1 MRCQTTGYR
10 ERSWSLRLLTALV
23 LLGLSGQL
31 QALIGGQPDLEGRFG
46 SVVSVRTDPGQRC
59 TATKIGVRHFLTAAH
74 CVIDIPS
81 GALAGAFQPG
91 GQVLVSNWPEP
102 SGAAAYQTL
111 TVTQTHLPASFA
123 AALERLHAY
132 QEGRIADFRAR
143 YSGEDL
149 ERRIRRVYA
158 DSHIMARFPDLAI
171 VEVDGETPSIPV
183 APVDLNPLASGAE
196 VVLVGY
202 GCERVADLAAGR
214 LGSGPVR
221 RIWGLS
227 RVIRVDAVNFYTFA
241 GDLQAGT
248 PTTCPGDSG
257 GPVLKDG
264 RVVGVHGTVYGLSRR
279 DSARSNM
286 SVNLHSLADWDAWPL
301 AGGAPA
307 RPKVSR
313 SGAGPER

>member
-1 MRCQTTGYR
+1 MSCQTTGYR
-10 ERSWSLRLLTALV
+10 EPSGLSRLLIALA
-23 LLGLSGQL
+23 LLVLSGQL

-46 SVVSVRTDPGQRC
+46 SVVSLRTDPGQRC
-59 TATKIGVRHFLTAAH
+59 TAAKIGVRHFLTAAH

-81 GALAGAFQPG
+81 GTLASAFQPG
-91 GQVLVSNWPEP
+91 GQILVSNWPEP
-102 SGAAAYQTL
+102 SGAGAYQTL
-111 TVTQTHLPASFA
+111 TVTKTHLPASFA
-123 AALERLHAY
+123 AALWRLHTY

-143 YSGEDL
+143 YSGQDL
-149 ERRIRRVYA
+149 ERRIRRVHA

-171 VEVDGETPSIPV
+171 VEADGETPSIPV

-264 RVVGVHGTVYGLSRR
+264 RVVGVHGTVYGLSKR

-286 SVNLHSLADWDAWPL
+286 SVNLHSLADWDAW
-301 AGGAPA
+301 APA
-307 RPKVSR
+307 RPKVPG
-313 SGAGPER
+313 SGAGRER